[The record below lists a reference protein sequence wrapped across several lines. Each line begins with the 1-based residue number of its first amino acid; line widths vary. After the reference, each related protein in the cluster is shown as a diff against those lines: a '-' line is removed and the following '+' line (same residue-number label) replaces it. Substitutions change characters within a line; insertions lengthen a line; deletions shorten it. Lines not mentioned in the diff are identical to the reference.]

1 MKTLRPLA
9 ALLLTSILLI
19 ARAPAADTPE
29 DVVARQL
36 AAMRAGDWDQFTS
49 CMSESTLREFQKS
62 VIDILTNAPESVN
75 REQLLRTYFQN
86 KSAGDLSA
94 IKPAEFFA
102 LFMNGLRDTNPGLKE
117 SMAKAEGKILGHI
130 DEGPDTAHVV
140 TRMIMPISDGR
151 MTKMDVTTLKRDGD
165 TWKAQLKGDMQAVV
179 NNLGR
184 MLQVK

>member
-9 ALLLTSILLI
+9 VLLTSIFLI
-19 ARAPAADTPE
+19 ATATAADTPE

-49 CMSESTLREFQKS
+49 CMSDTTLREFQKS
-62 VIDILTNAPESVN
+62 VVDILTNAPESAN
-75 REQLLRTYFQN
+75 RQQLLRGYFAD
-86 KSAGDLSA
+86 KSVGDLTA
-94 IKPAEFFA
+94 VKPAEFFT
-102 LFMNGLRDTNPGLKE
+102 LFMNGLRESNPVLKE
-117 SMAKAEGKILGHI
+117 SMAKAEGKILGHV
-130 DEGPDTAHVV
+130 DEGPDTTHVLI
-140 TRMIMPISDGR
+140 RMSMPIGDGR